1 MRKGE
6 KTFILII
13 VIISIVIIGG
23 LIILKNSRKEAQ
35 DNVGQN
41 TTNMSNEVEEYV
53 QKLEDGSKLNVS
65 SEMQKTK
72 TLDGLEIRNIQLKEM
87 GAITML
93 LADVENKTDSETPE
107 KAVKIQ
113 IINKSG
119 NVITELKG
127 KIDSIQAGGT
137 FKLNIAVTADV
148 ANAYDF
154 KIMNQ

>member
-127 KIDSIQAGGT
+127 KIDGIQAGGT